1 MYAVCMDYTPLVL
14 KNKGVPCL
22 FAKTTKTGPA
32 EEDWTR
38 QTTEEGE
45 PITETI
51 HVRFT
56 NNSISDIEEF
66 FGNLEKWQES
76 LEQKPYNTLRQ
87 TLAFALKRSIYDIGE
102 AMLDGE
108 IVGYSN
114 VIGTAW
120 SIANGVDPIVAS
132 RMLSQTIALAEE
144 NKKRLAESLA
154 QALPDLQT
162 GNSGSDSGPKRANRS
177 KNSGN

>member
-1 MYAVCMDYTPLVL
+1 MDYSPLVL

-22 FAKTTKTGPA
+22 FAKTNKTGPS
-32 EEDWTR
+32 EEDWAR
-38 QTTEEGE
+38 VVNEEGE
-45 PITETI
+45 PITEVI

-56 NNSISDIEEF
+56 NNSISDIEEL
-66 FGNLEKWQES
+66 FGNLEKWQET
-76 LEQKPYNTLRQ
+76 LEQKPYTTLRQ
-87 TLAFALKRSIYDIGE
+87 TLAFVMKRSLYDVGE

-108 IVGYSN
+108 IVTYSN

-120 SIANGVDPIVAS
+120 SIANGVDPILAS

-144 NKKRLAESLA
+144 NKKQLTENLAK
-154 QALPDLQT
+154 ALPDLQT
-162 GNSGSDSGPKRANRS
+162 GNSGSGSGPKRVARS